1 MDRHEHH
8 DHPEHT
14 IEDLKSVDEFALVA
28 DVFKQVGD
36 ASRVRIFWILCHFE
50 ENVSELAELC
60 GMTAPAVSHHLR
72 QLKQSGL
79 VMSRRE
85 GKEVYYKAS
94 PDIKAQALHEM
105 IESVMQIS
113 CPE

>member
-1 MDRHEHH
+1 MEEELNKLHTHIHETLK
-8 DHPEHT
+8 DV
-14 IEDLKSVDEFALVA
+14 EDFAIVA

-50 ENVSELAELC
+50 ENVKDLAELC
-60 GMTAPAVSHHLR
+60 DMTAPAVSHHLR
-72 QLKQSGL
+72 QLRLGGL
-79 VMSRRE
+79 VISRRE

-113 CPE
+113 CP